1 MVISLREKKRRKPKE
16 FEYDQEVKLRRRLKL
31 VLARMTPV
39 QVIIAYY
46 FIAVTI
52 STIVLSLPF
61 TLQKGVKVSF
71 IDTLFTA
78 ASSVSVTGLATVDV
92 SQTYS
97 TAGIWVL
104 MAIFQIGGLGV
115 MMISTFFY
123 LILKRRIGL
132 KQRQL
137 IMTDTNQFTMSGMVR
152 MLREILVLIFGIELV
167 GALIL
172 GIYFIPLYPNFWEAM
187 FQGLYN
193 SVSLVTNAG
202 VDITGKSLI
211 PFASDYFVQFISILL
226 IIAGAIG
233 FPVLLETRRFL
244 FEKNTLIPFRFS
256 LFVKVTTLTYF
267 ILLIVGGLLIWLFE
281 YNHFFSGKS
290 WDFGFFN
297 SMFLSA
303 TSRSAGLQ
311 TMDSGALSVSTL
323 LLVSFLMFIG
333 ASPSSVGG
341 GIRTTTFAITILFIY
356 SVIRGRKHVY
366 IFGRELHQED
376 VRKSLAVTLVAGF
389 LSISAIVILMQTE
402 TASLISVIFEVFS
415 AFGTSG
421 LSVGLTPDLSTPGKL
436 IIIVLMFIG
445 RVGIMYSMLSLRN
458 KNQPKNA
465 IRLPKEKIITG

>member
-211 PFASDYFVQFISILL
+211 PFANDYFVQFISILL

-267 ILLIVGGLLIWLFE
+267 VLLIVGGLLIWLFE
-281 YNHFFSGKS
+281 YNRFFSGKS

>member
-1 MVISLREKKRRKPKE
+1 MVISLREKKRNKTKE
-16 FEYDQEVKLRRRLKL
+16 FEYDQEVKLRRRFKL
-31 VLARMTPV
+31 ILARMTPV

-52 STIVLSLPF
+52 STFVLSLPF
-61 TLQKGVKVSF
+61 TLQEGVKVSF

-172 GIYFIPLYPNFWEAM
+172 GIYFIPLYPNFWDAM

-202 VDITGKSLI
+202 VDITGKSLM
-211 PFASDYFVQFISILL
+211 PFANDYFVQFISILL

-267 ILLIVGGLLIWLFE
+267 VLLIAGGLLIWLFE
-281 YNHFFSGKS
+281 ANHFFSGKS

-311 TMDSGALSVSTL
+311 TIDSGALSVSTL

-366 IFGRELHQED
+366 IFGRELYQED

-402 TASLISVIFEVFS
+402 TASLIAVIFEVFS

-421 LSVGLTPDLSTPGKL
+421 LSVGLTPHLSTPGK
-436 IIIVLMFIG
+436 IIIILLMFIG

>member
-1 MVISLREKKRRKPKE
+1 
-16 FEYDQEVKLRRRLKL
+16 
-31 VLARMTPV
+31 MTPV

-211 PFASDYFVQFISILL
+211 PFANDYFVQFISILL

-233 FPVLLETRRFL
+233 FPVLLETRRSL

-267 ILLIVGGLLIWLFE
+267 VLLIVGGLLIWLFE

>member
-1 MVISLREKKRRKPKE
+1 
-16 FEYDQEVKLRRRLKL
+16 
-31 VLARMTPV
+31 MTPV

-152 MLREILVLIFGIELV
+152 MLREILVLIFGIELI

-172 GIYFIPLYPNFWEAM
+172 GIYFIPLYPNFWDAM

-202 VDITGKSLI
+202 VDITGKSLM
-211 PFASDYFVQFISILL
+211 PFANDYFVQFISILL

-267 ILLIVGGLLIWLFE
+267 VLLIVGGLLIWLFE
-281 YNHFFSGKS
+281 YHHFFSGKS

-311 TMDSGALSVSTL
+311 TIDSGALSISTL

-333 ASPSSVGG
+333 ASPSSV
-341 GIRTTTFAITILFIY
+341 
-356 SVIRGRKHVY
+356 
-366 IFGRELHQED
+366 GRELHQED

-389 LSISAIVILMQTE
+389 LSISAIVVLMQTE
-402 TASLISVIFEVFS
+402 TASLIAVIFEVFS
-415 AFGTSG
+415 AFGTTG
-421 LSVGLTPDLSTPGKL
+421 LSVGLTPDLSTPGK
-436 IIIVLMFIG
+436 IIIIALMFIG

>member
-1 MVISLREKKRRKPKE
+1 MVISLREKKRNKTKE
-16 FEYDQEVKLRRRLKL
+16 FEYDQEVKLRRRFKL
-31 VLARMTPV
+31 ILARMTPV

-52 STIVLSLPF
+52 STFVLSLPF
-61 TLQKGVKVSF
+61 TLQEGVKVSF

-172 GIYFIPLYPNFWEAM
+172 GIYFIPLYPNFWDAM

-202 VDITGKSLI
+202 VDITGKSLM
-211 PFASDYFVQFISILL
+211 PFANDYFVQFISILL

-267 ILLIVGGLLIWLFE
+267 VLLIAGGLLIWLFE
-281 YNHFFSGKS
+281 ANHFFSGKS

-311 TMDSGALSVSTL
+311 TIDSGALSVSTL

-366 IFGRELHQED
+366 IFGRELYQED

-402 TASLISVIFEVFS
+402 KASLIAVIFEVFS

-421 LSVGLTPDLSTPGKL
+421 LSVGLTPHLSTPGK
-436 IIIVLMFIG
+436 IIIILLMFIG

>member
-1 MVISLREKKRRKPKE
+1 
-16 FEYDQEVKLRRRLKL
+16 
-31 VLARMTPV
+31 
-39 QVIIAYY
+39 
-46 FIAVTI
+46 
-52 STIVLSLPF
+52 
-61 TLQKGVKVSF
+61 
-71 IDTLFTA
+71 
-78 ASSVSVTGLATVDV
+78 
-92 SQTYS
+92 
-97 TAGIWVL
+97 
-104 MAIFQIGGLGV
+104 
-115 MMISTFFY
+115 
-123 LILKRRIGL
+123 
-132 KQRQL
+132 
-137 IMTDTNQFTMSGMVR
+137 
-152 MLREILVLIFGIELV
+152 
-167 GALIL
+167 
-172 GIYFIPLYPNFWEAM
+172 M

-211 PFASDYFVQFISILL
+211 PFANDYFVQFISILL

-267 ILLIVGGLLIWLFE
+267 VLLIVGGLLIWLFE

>member
-46 FIAVTI
+46 FLAVTI

-78 ASSVSVTGLATVDV
+78 ASSVSVTGLTTVDV

-152 MLREILVLIFGIELV
+152 MLREILVLIFGIELI

-172 GIYFIPLYPNFWEAM
+172 GIYFIPLYPNIWDAM

-202 VDITGKSLI
+202 VDITGKSLM
-211 PFASDYFVQFISILL
+211 PFANDYFVQFISILL

-267 ILLIVGGLLIWLFE
+267 VLLIIGGLLIWLFE
-281 YNHFFSGKS
+281 YHHFFSGKS

-311 TMDSGALSVSTL
+311 TIDSGALSISTL

-389 LSISAIVILMQTE
+389 LSISAIVVLMQTE
-402 TASLISVIFEVFS
+402 TASLIAVIFEVFS
-415 AFGTSG
+415 AFGTTG
-421 LSVGLTPDLSTPGKL
+421 LSVGLTPDLSTPGK
-436 IIIVLMFIG
+436 IIIIALMFIG

>member
-1 MVISLREKKRRKPKE
+1 
-16 FEYDQEVKLRRRLKL
+16 
-31 VLARMTPV
+31 MTPV

-211 PFASDYFVQFISILL
+211 PFANDYFVQFISILL

-267 ILLIVGGLLIWLFE
+267 VLLIVGGLLIWLFE

-366 IFGRELHQED
+366 IFGRELHQEY

>member
-211 PFASDYFVQFISILL
+211 PFANDYFVQFISILL

-267 ILLIVGGLLIWLFE
+267 VLLIVGGLLIWLFE

-341 GIRTTTFAITILFIY
+341 GIRTTTFAIAILFIY

>member
-1 MVISLREKKRRKPKE
+1 MVISLREKRRKPKE

-152 MLREILVLIFGIELV
+152 MLREILVLIFGIELI

-172 GIYFIPLYPNFWEAM
+172 GIYFIPLYPNFWDAM

-202 VDITGKSLI
+202 VDITGKSLM
-211 PFASDYFVQFISILL
+211 PFANDYFVQFISILL

-244 FEKNTLIPFRFS
+244 FENTLIPFRFS

-267 ILLIVGGLLIWLFE
+267 VLLIVGGLLIWLFE
-281 YNHFFSGKS
+281 YHHFFSGKS

-311 TMDSGALSVSTL
+311 TIDSGALSISTL

-341 GIRTTTFAITILFIY
+341 GIRTTTLQLRFY
-356 SVIRGRKHVY
+356 S
-366 IFGRELHQED
+366 F
-376 VRKSLAVTLVAGF
+376 
-389 LSISAIVILMQTE
+389 
-402 TASLISVIFEVFS
+402 
-415 AFGTSG
+415 
-421 LSVGLTPDLSTPGKL
+421 
-436 IIIVLMFIG
+436 
-445 RVGIMYSMLSLRN
+445 
-458 KNQPKNA
+458 
-465 IRLPKEKIITG
+465 IRLFAVESMCTFLVGNCIKKTCGSHSRSR

>member
-193 SVSLVTNAG
+193 SVSLVTNSG

-211 PFASDYFVQFISILL
+211 PFANDYFVQFISILL

-267 ILLIVGGLLIWLFE
+267 VLLIVGGLLIWLFE

>member
-1 MVISLREKKRRKPKE
+1 
-16 FEYDQEVKLRRRLKL
+16 
-31 VLARMTPV
+31 MTPV

-211 PFASDYFVQFISILL
+211 PFANDYFVQFISILL

-267 ILLIVGGLLIWLFE
+267 VLLIVGGLLIWLFE
-281 YNHFFSGKS
+281 YNYFFSGKS

>member
-1 MVISLREKKRRKPKE
+1 
-16 FEYDQEVKLRRRLKL
+16 
-31 VLARMTPV
+31 MTPV

-211 PFASDYFVQFISILL
+211 PFANDYFVQFISILL

-267 ILLIVGGLLIWLFE
+267 VLLIVGGLLIWLFE

-323 LLVSFLMFIG
+323 LLVSFSMFIG

>member
-152 MLREILVLIFGIELV
+152 MLREILVLIFGIELI

-172 GIYFIPLYPNFWEAM
+172 GIYFIPLYPNFWDAM

-202 VDITGKSLI
+202 VDITGKSLM
-211 PFASDYFVQFISILL
+211 PFANDYFVQFISILL

-267 ILLIVGGLLIWLFE
+267 VLLIVGGLLIWLFE
-281 YNHFFSGKS
+281 YHHFFSGKS

-311 TMDSGALSVSTL
+311 TIDSGALSISTL

-333 ASPSSVGG
+333 ASPSSV
-341 GIRTTTFAITILFIY
+341 
-356 SVIRGRKHVY
+356 
-366 IFGRELHQED
+366 GRELHQED

-389 LSISAIVILMQTE
+389 LSISAIVVLMQTE
-402 TASLISVIFEVFS
+402 TASLIAVIFEVFS
-415 AFGTSG
+415 AFGTTG
-421 LSVGLTPDLSTPGKL
+421 LSVGLTPDLSTPGK
-436 IIIVLMFIG
+436 IIIIALMFIG

>member
-1 MVISLREKKRRKPKE
+1 MVISLREKKRNKTKE
-16 FEYDQEVKLRRRLKL
+16 YEYDQEVKLRRKLKL
-31 VLARMTPV
+31 ILARMTPV
-39 QVIIAYY
+39 QVIVAYY

-52 STIVLSLPF
+52 STILLSLPF
-61 TLQKGVKVSF
+61 TLKEGVKVSF
-71 IDTLFTA
+71 IDTLFMA

-152 MLREILVLIFGIELV
+152 MLREILVLIFGIELI

-172 GIYFIPLYPNFWEAM
+172 GIYFIPLYPNIWDAM

-202 VDITGKSLI
+202 VDITGQSLM
-211 PFASDYFVQFISILL
+211 PFANDYFVQFISILL
-226 IIAGAIG
+226 IIAGGIG

-267 ILLIVGGLLIWLFE
+267 GLLIIGGLLIWLFE
-281 YNHFFSGKS
+281 ANHFFSGKS

-311 TMDSGALSVSTL
+311 TIDSGALTVSTL

-366 IFGRELHQED
+366 IFSRELYQED

-389 LSISAIVILMQTE
+389 LCITAIVILMQTE
-402 TASLISVIFEVFS
+402 TASLIAVIFEVFS

-421 LSVGLTPDLSTPGKL
+421 LSVGLTTHLSTSGK
-436 IIIVLMFIG
+436 IIIILLMFIG

>member
-1 MVISLREKKRRKPKE
+1 
-16 FEYDQEVKLRRRLKL
+16 
-31 VLARMTPV
+31 MTPV

-211 PFASDYFVQFISILL
+211 PFANDYFVQFISILL

-267 ILLIVGGLLIWLFE
+267 VLLIVGGLLIWLFE
-281 YNHFFSGKS
+281 YNRFFSGKS